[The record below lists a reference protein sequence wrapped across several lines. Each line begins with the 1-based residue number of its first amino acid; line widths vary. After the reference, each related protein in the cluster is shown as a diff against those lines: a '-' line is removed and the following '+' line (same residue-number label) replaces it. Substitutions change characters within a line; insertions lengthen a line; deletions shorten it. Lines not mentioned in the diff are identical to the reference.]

1 MLKRVG
7 IILIIIFISFG
18 LIYALLRNLY
28 HLDQDTS
35 LVTKD
40 FPPKEGS
47 KVPQGFD
54 YDKKLSIPQGF
65 RLAVFANLKDVGS
78 PRVLA
83 FDPNG
88 IIVVSIPSEGKVL
101 AFPDRDRNGMVD
113 EFVVVIDKLNKPHGI
128 TFHGENFFVAETDK
142 VVKFTFNTQDLKAE
156 DPKILFSLPAGGRH
170 FTRTIKVFDDKLYTS
185 VGSSCDVCIE
195 NDWHRSSVLVSD
207 LDGKNLRVYAEG
219 LRNTVFFTFDEK
231 GRMWGNDMG
240 RDFLG
245 DDLPPDELNII
256 EEGKDYG
263 WPNCYGKNV
272 HDKDF
277 DKKLYP
283 PRVSVC
289 EALEKTLSTFDYP
302 SHVAPLGLVFINSPL
317 FSKQDQGDL
326 LSALHGSWNRS
337 VPTGY
342 KIVKLEMQD
351 DSTIGMSD
359 YITGWLK
366 GEDVLGRPVDL
377 VFDKD
382 GVLFISD
389 DKANLIYILTKEE

>member
-18 LIYALLRNLY
+18 LIYELLRNLY

-47 KVPQGFD
+47 KLPQGFD

-101 AFPDRDRNGMVD
+101 ALPDRDRNGMVD

-156 DPKILFSLPAGGRH
+156 DPNIL
-170 FTRTIKVFDDKLYTS
+170 
-185 VGSSCDVCIE
+185 
-195 NDWHRSSVLVSD
+195 
-207 LDGKNLRVYAEG
+207 
-219 LRNTVFFTFDEK
+219 
-231 GRMWGNDMG
+231 
-240 RDFLG
+240 
-245 DDLPPDELNII
+245 LNITAALKGGVDI
-256 EEGKDYG
+256 IQLRSKTLTDPALIRLGMNIRKATR
-263 WPNCYGKNV
+263 K
-272 HDKDF
+272 F
-277 DKKLYP
+277 KKLFIVND
-283 PRVSVC
+283 RVDLMLAMDADGV
-289 EALEKTLSTFDYP
+289 
-302 SHVAPLGLVFINSPL
+302 HLGQHDVSIFTARKII
-317 FSKQDQGDL
+317 G
-326 LSALHGSWNRS
+326 NRD
-337 VPTGY
+337 
-342 KIVKLEMQD
+342 KIVGR
-351 DSTIGMSD
+351 STHSMAQAIQAEREGAD
-359 YITGWLK
+359 YIGFGPIFQTPTKPTYRPIGLSQIHEVMKCVRIPVVCVGGIDRSNVRKVMEAGAERVAVVRAIFSAKNAYQAAHELK
-366 GEDVLGRPVDL
+366 GL
-377 VFDKD
+377 
-382 GVLFISD
+382 IS
-389 DKANLIYILTKEE
+389 K